1 LVKVIVNDNEFYIEK
16 KTNLYDFLKEKGYIK
31 EESKWVVIVVNGEPK
46 SIEEIKNLNIENN
59 LKIELANIV
68 GGG

>member
-1 LVKVIVNDNEFYIEK
+1 MVKVIVNDNEFYIEK